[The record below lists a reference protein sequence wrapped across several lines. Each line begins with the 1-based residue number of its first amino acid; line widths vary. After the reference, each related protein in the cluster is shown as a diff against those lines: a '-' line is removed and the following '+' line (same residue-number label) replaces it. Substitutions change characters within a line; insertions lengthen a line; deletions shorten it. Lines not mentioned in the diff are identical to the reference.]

1 MIRTFSARLRVL
13 GRFLTGG
20 AVDGRK
26 GALSWG
32 APRFPSRAGGG
43 ARLARFSLASERGDT
58 LIEVLISAM
67 LVGLIVVGTLTG
79 FNSATKASYDGR
91 AHAQAAVCAQQ
102 DEERLRGLTTKQ
114 LSEQGTTSREVTDTC
129 EPYVKTSG
137 YKGTVYTVTS
147 TAEYVNDK
155 TVGTSCSPKGSAD
168 YLRTTSSV
176 KWAALKTRKEV
187 TQSSIVTNPIGS
199 SLLVKIENQVGQG
212 VPGATVTA
220 VGENT
225 NQMLT
230 TNSEGCA
237 IFGSLVAPSVTVT
250 VTKTGWVDHEG
261 EAIPPESLKLVTG
274 QTTSVTYQLGEA
286 GAIKAEFQTTSNK
299 GLPEPTAGD
308 TFVAF
313 QNAIVRTPYFMLEG
327 TMSSSEAAA
336 AADYQT
342 SVVSSP
348 MALFPFQKP
357 PAPGTPEEYTVYAG
371 DCEKNNP
378 EIYEPSFVN
387 ATAQVEP
394 GEVAPLKKK
403 LTTPPVMLTVPP
415 VNINVWNS
423 TEALY
428 PGTKTVASGYAVL
441 TNLSCKGMGIIPTN
455 DYSSKTE
462 PKYKHF
468 QPLKQGHLAYHGV
481 PYGVFELCV
490 TNGTHYW
497 KTTFENKKS
506 TGPATPLTNAITK
519 QTETI
524 EGATYGNIFLS
535 SASSGICE

>member
-1 MIRTFSARLRVL
+1 M
-13 GRFLTGG
+13 
-20 AVDGRK
+20 
-26 GALSWG
+26 
-32 APRFPSRAGGG
+32 
-43 ARLARFSLASERGDT
+43 
-58 LIEVLISAM
+58 IEVLISAL
-67 LVGLIVVGTLTG
+67 LVGLVVVGTLTG

-129 EPYVKTSG
+129 EPYVKGSG
-137 YKGTVYTVTS
+137 YKGTVYTITS

-187 TQSSIVTNPIGS
+187 TQSSIVTNPIGA
-199 SLLVKIENQVGQG
+199 SLLVKIENQLGQG
-212 VPGATVTA
+212 VSGATVTA

-225 NQMLT
+225 NQTQT

-250 VTKTGWVDHEG
+250 VTKLGWVDHEG

-286 GAIKAEFQTTSNK
+286 GAIKAEFRTTSNK
-299 GLPEPTAGD
+299 GTEEPTAGD

-313 QNAIVRTPYFMLEG
+313 QNAIVRAPYFMLEG

-348 MALFPFQKP
+348 KALFPFQKP

-378 EIYEPSFVN
+378 EHYEPSFVN
-387 ATAQVEP
+387 AKAQVEP
-394 GEVAPLKKK
+394 GAVVEPTKK
-403 LTTPPVMLTVPP
+403 LTVPP
-415 VNINVWNS
+415 VNINVWSS
-423 TEALY
+423 TEAAY
-428 PGTKTVASGYAVL
+428 PGTKTVASGYATL
-441 TNLSCKGMGIIPTN
+441 TNLSCKGVGIIPTN
-455 DYSSKTE
+455 YYSSKTE

-481 PYGVFELCV
+481 PYGEFELCV
-490 TNGTHYW
+490 TNGSHKWT
-497 KTTFENKKS
+497 TTFENKKS
-506 TGPATPLTNAITK
+506 TGPATPLTNAAAGK

-535 SASSGICE
+535 SASPGICE